1 MISIMKYLAIAS
13 YLLFNLLSSSA
24 SSQDTDSI
32 ASIGWMVGK
41 WSVEAGEVDSDDS
54 AFKESGFLECT
65 RVLNNRIIRCERYV
79 TRSEMRGRYTNL
91 SKSRSSIYYFI
102 YNKNASQFD
111 LIRIGPNGTRT
122 TSYRKED
129 QWTLKANSSFD
140 HPTLGFKMFNDIS
153 LTRESDDLMIRVESL
168 KNSDGTFTER
178 YEAKMRRI
186 E

>member
-1 MISIMKYLAIAS
+1 MKYFAISS

-24 SSQDTDSI
+24 SSQEYDTDSI
-32 ASIGWMVGK
+32 ASIEWMVGK
-41 WSVEAGEVDSDDS
+41 WSIEAGEVGSDNS
-54 AFKESGFLECT
+54 AFRESGFLDCS

-79 TRSEMRGRYTNL
+79 TRTEMSGRYTNL
-91 SKSRSSIYYFI
+91 SKSGSSIYYFT
-102 YNKNASQFD
+102 YNQKGSHYD
-111 LIRIGPNGTRT
+111 LIRIGPSGTRT
-122 TSYRKED
+122 TSYRKKD

-153 LTRESDDLMIRVESL
+153 LTRESDNLMIRVESL

>member
-1 MISIMKYLAIAS
+1 MKYLAISS
-13 YLLFNLLSSSA
+13 YLLFNLLGSSA
-24 SSQDTDSI
+24 SSQVYNTDSI

-41 WSVEAGEVDSDDS
+41 WSVEAGEVGSDDS
-54 AFKESGFLECT
+54 AFKESGFLDCY

-79 TRSEMRGRYTNL
+79 NRTEMSGRYTNL
-91 SKSRSSIYYFI
+91 SRSRSSIYYFT
-102 YNKNASQFD
+102 YNEKESHFD

-122 TSYRKED
+122 TSYRKKD
-129 QWTLKANSSFD
+129 QWTLKAASSFD

-153 LTRESDDLMIRVESL
+153 LTRESDDLVIRVESL
-168 KNSDGTFTER
+168 RNSDGTFTER